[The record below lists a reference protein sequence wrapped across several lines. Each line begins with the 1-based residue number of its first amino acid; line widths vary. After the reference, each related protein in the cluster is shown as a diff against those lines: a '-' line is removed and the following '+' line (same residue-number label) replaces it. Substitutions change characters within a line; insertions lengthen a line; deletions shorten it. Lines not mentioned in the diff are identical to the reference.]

1 MTAMTIS
8 LPVMAQN
15 QTSSY
20 KTTGYVTDENN
31 ITRMV
36 TQEVSTRLRRTT
48 SQGDPN
54 AKLSY
59 TPGITPEKLAIPL
72 SESVMARYPDYK
84 NAYWKDYTYVQGY
97 MFEAM
102 DRLGQLRNDS
112 KYTQYMKVISKTSL
126 MRKGIIK
133 AEP

>member
-36 TQEVSTRLRRTT
+36 TQEVSTRLRRIHFPGRSECKT
-48 SQGDPN
+48 
-54 AKLSY
+54 KLYPRYHPRETRDSAFRISD
-59 TPGITPEKLAIPL
+59 GPL
-72 SESVMARYPDYK
+72 S
-84 NAYWKDYTYVQGY
+84 
-97 MFEAM
+97 
-102 DRLGQLRNDS
+102 RL
-112 KYTQYMKVISKTSL
+112 
-126 MRKGIIK
+126 
-133 AEP
+133 